1 MLATSTP
8 PARPAPAS
16 AFTFTCAACETVRI
30 RPDTELP
37 DGWTVEQAAA
47 LAFCYCA
54 DCSIDVPEAAR

>member
-8 PARPAPAS
+8 PARPAPAP

-37 DGWTVEQAAA
+37 SGWTVEQIGE
-47 LAFCYCA
+47 LEFCYCA
-54 DCSIDVPEAAR
+54 DCSIDLPGATR